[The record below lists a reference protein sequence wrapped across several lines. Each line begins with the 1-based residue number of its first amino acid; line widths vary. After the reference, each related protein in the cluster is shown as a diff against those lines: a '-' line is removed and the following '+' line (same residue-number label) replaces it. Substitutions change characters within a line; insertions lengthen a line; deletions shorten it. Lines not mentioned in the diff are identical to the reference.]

1 VTNVAHNRMADML
14 MQEAS
19 SVRKN
24 WGWFLALGIVQIVV
38 GTLAVSFAFTAT
50 LASVVTLGVL
60 LLSAAGAQIVAAVLA
75 RDWGGF
81 FLFLLLGI
89 LYTVVGFLTLQH
101 PLLAADGLTLLLAAA
116 YLVGGMFR
124 IIVALVERFPS
135 WGWVLLSGIVTLLL
149 GIAIWAQWPYS
160 GLWVLGLFVGIDLI
174 VNGATWAAL
183 AVGVRNELA
192 RLTSF

>member
-1 VTNVAHNRMADML
+1 MADML